1 MKHKISI
8 VITVLLLALTTVTVV
23 AQSGGSYD
31 LTWSSIDGGSGALSG
46 GNYAMVGTIGQADAG
61 TLLGGAYTLSGGFLA
76 GMSLPLAASHHV
88 YLPLIR
94 R

>member
-1 MKHKISI
+1 MKHKISV
-8 VITVLLLALTTVTVV
+8 VIALLLLSLTTVTVV

-61 TLLGGAYTLSGGFLA
+61 TLLGGAYTLRGGFLA
-76 GMSLPLAASHHV
+76 GMSLPLAANYHV